1 VSQPSDCSRLASI
14 FASCQSQHPTQPA
27 DLPRVTQSRHTTSV
41 SFPSYR
47 AVVSHGSPLGIVDLR
62 LSDYAQIGL
71 SHGRLP
77 LADWEWLMWTG
88 RGNRRRAKLLDA
100 RWRAR
105 SAETKDGITLL
116 R

>member
-1 VSQPSDCSRLASI
+1 M
-14 FASCQSQHPTQPA
+14 
-27 DLPRVTQSRHTTSV
+27 
-41 SFPSYR
+41 
-47 AVVSHGSPLGIVDLR
+47 GIVDLR

-77 LADWEWLMWTG
+77 LTDWEWLMWTG